1 MRFATYEYRG
11 RRQCGVVDGA
21 AVHPFPDG
29 TTLLG
34 LIRSGLPRAAEE
46 LLPLSDPVP
55 LDGVRLLPPLEP
67 PSVRD
72 FVTFEEHVEGVRRSL
87 NSVRGVPEAWY
98 DAPTFYFTNPHA
110 LIGAHDDVPV
120 PPGSRV
126 LDFELEV
133 AVVIGREGR
142 DLTPERARDHI
153 AGYTLFND
161 WSARDLQTREM
172 QVGLGPC
179 KGKDTATTLG
189 PYLVT
194 PDELEPYRDADGFL
208 RLALTSEIN
217 GEVVGKDLLSNMSWT
232 FEEMIAYASRGTV
245 VRPGDVLGSGTC
257 GNGGCL
263 AELWGIRG
271 ERVPPPLKPGDA
283 VTLTADVLG
292 SVRNT
297 IVPGPEPIPL
307 PTGRRRPRSRP

>member
-1 MRFATYEYRG
+1 MRFATYEYQG
-11 RRQCGVVDGA
+11 RRNCGVIDGA
-21 AVHPFPDG
+21 AVRAFPDG
-29 TTLLG
+29 TTLLD
-34 LIRSGLPRAAEE
+34 LIRSGLPRAATD
-46 LLPLSDPVP
+46 LPPTADPVA
-55 LDGVRLLPPLEP
+55 LDAVRLLPLLEP

-72 FVTFEEHVEGVRRSL
+72 FYTFEEHIEGVRRSGD
-87 NSVRGVPEAWY
+87 RGVPDAWY
-98 DAPTFYFTNPHA
+98 DAPTFYFTNPQA
-110 LIGAHDDVPV
+110 LVGAHDDIPY
-120 PPGSRV
+120 PPGSKV

-142 DLTPERARDHI
+142 DLTPEQARDHI

-161 WSARDLQTREM
+161 WSARDLQIREM

-189 PYLVT
+189 PCLVT
-194 PDELEPYRDADGFL
+194 PDEVEPYRDPDGFL
-208 RLALTSEIN
+208 RLSLTSEIN
-217 GEVVGKDLLSNMSWT
+217 DEVVGKDLLSNMSWT
-232 FEEMIAYASRGTV
+232 FEEMVAYASRGTV

-271 ERVPPPLKPGDA
+271 ERVPPPLKPGDT

-297 IVPGPEPIPL
+297 VIPGTEPVPL